1 MGNVHNTPF
10 AGLGSALRAI
20 RLRQKESLLEAS
32 GAIEVSGERLARFEN
47 GELRP
52 SDDILELIISHYNM
66 SEYEADKL
74 WDLAG
79 YKKQEDF
86 QQPVNQVQ
94 TFMLGLVPQH
104 IVFSDAVEVSFN
116 DYGVTLNFMQQS
128 FQQDQQVPVSRVG
141 MSQQHAQKLLN
152 ILTQA
157 LQDSTLNSK
166 NQKQL
171 NPPKDQEN

>member
-1 MGNVHNTPF
+1 MGNVHNTPY
-10 AGLGSALRAI
+10 ASLGSALRAI
-20 RLRQKESLLEAS
+20 RLRQKESLLEVSA
-32 GAIEVSGERLARFEN
+32 AIEVSGERLARFEN

-52 SDDILELIISHYNM
+52 SEDILELIISHYNM
-66 SEYEADKL
+66 SEHEADKL

-79 YKKQEDF
+79 YKKQDDT
-86 QQPVNQVQ
+86 QQPPVNVQ

-104 IVFSDAVEVSFN
+104 IIFSDAVEVSVN

-128 FQQDQQVPVSRVG
+128 FGQDQQVPVSRIG

-157 LQDSTLNSK
+157 LQDSSVAQQP
-166 NQKQL
+166 QKRL
-171 NPPKDQEN
+171 EPPKDQAK